1 MNINSFSNIV
11 VSGLEIAIE
20 RKDIKNLHI
29 GVYPPNGKIRVA
41 TPIKLNDEAVR
52 LAVIS
57 RLSWI
62 KRQQQSFIKQ
72 PRQTKREMVSGES
85 HYLFGKRYLL
95 DVKYE
100 NTKYQIVKE
109 HAKLEL
115 IVKENTTIENRL
127 KVLEKYYRE
136 NLSIELEKLISKWKN
151 IIGVK
156 INSWKIQKMKTKWGS
171 CNTDTARTL
180 FNLELAKKPYEC
192 LEYIVVHELV
202 HLFVRT
208 HNDEFLAYM
217 NQYLPDWK
225 QRKALLR
232 DQPLTDL

>member
-11 VSGLEIAIE
+11 VSGLEIIIE

-62 KRQQQSFIKQ
+62 KRQQQSFLKQ

-156 INSWKIQKMKTKWGS
+156 IDSWKIQKMKTKWGS
-171 CNTDTARTL
+171 CNIEDKRLL
-180 FNLELAKKPYEC
+180 FNLELAKVPIEC
-192 LEYIVVHELV
+192 IEYIVVHELL
-202 HLFVRT
+202 HLLERH
-208 HNDEFLAYM
+208 HNDNFKILMDRYIS
-217 NQYLPDWK
+217 DW
-225 QRKALLR
+225 QSRKESLKLC
-232 DQPLTDL
+232 QIGY